1 MPHTSKVIAL
11 TLISVLSLL
20 TINIYAELQLP
31 LPTEPQPNFTITP
44 ALVNMNTYTN
54 LTIIFKNQIN
64 INNTKINISNALII
78 FEKVYKNIVNI
89 GIYPTG
95 DNVVVSIN
103 GTEKILD
110 VANICNI
117 NYINS
122 YNYSQSIFIN
132 VSSTC
137 SNLNEY
143 INGMRVPINSVY
155 RPPYSGIYY
164 VILTNG
170 SYYVNVTYIV
180 SPKISTNITYYGQW
194 LNISLNP
201 PLYGSAVASIGGF
214 NISTTSMISI
224 PPFALAAGN
233 YTLTLS
239 QNGVLL
245 LNTTIEILK
254 AIPKITIKIN
264 NTVIYG
270 ITTKYSINSY
280 IFNNYYRCNVSI
292 FINGSLV
299 ASGTTPMSL
308 DLPLLDVGTYNL
320 TVIAHASANTTQSS
334 AVRLFRVL
342 PAPVNLRVYVN
353 GSPLGQVVLA
363 SYGQILLFNATASS
377 TLQPTGRIVI
387 LVDGKSF
394 GAVVDTL
401 MLGAGLHNVTVAF

>member
-1 MPHTSKVIAL
+1 
-11 TLISVLSLL
+11 
-20 TINIYAELQLP
+20 
-31 LPTEPQPNFTITP
+31 
-44 ALVNMNTYTN
+44 MNTYTN

-170 SYYVNVTYIV
+170 S
-180 SPKISTNITYYGQW
+180 
-194 LNISLNP
+194 
-201 PLYGSAVASIGGF
+201 
-214 NISTTSMISI
+214 
-224 PPFALAAGN
+224 
-233 YTLTLS
+233 
-239 QNGVLL
+239 
-245 LNTTIEILK
+245 
-254 AIPKITIKIN
+254 
-264 NTVIYG
+264 
-270 ITTKYSINSY
+270 
-280 IFNNYYRCNVSI
+280 
-292 FINGSLV
+292 
-299 ASGTTPMSL
+299 
-308 DLPLLDVGTYNL
+308 
-320 TVIAHASANTTQSS
+320 
-334 AVRLFRVL
+334 
-342 PAPVNLRVYVN
+342 
-353 GSPLGQVVLA
+353 
-363 SYGQILLFNATASS
+363 
-377 TLQPTGRIVI
+377 
-387 LVDGKSF
+387 
-394 GAVVDTL
+394 
-401 MLGAGLHNVTVAF
+401 